1 MPTPMTL
8 VLFGATGDL
17 ARSKLWPALHDL
29 AASGRLPEEL
39 AVLGVSRSSST
50 EELRELAAE
59 HGPGGARLESGERWK
74 QLLEATEVVNGAADD
89 PELYERLRAGAR
101 RARGRPPHLPL
112 RRAVAVRRDRR
123 RSWPGSGSAARPAPP
138 RAW

>member
-1 MPTPMTL
+1 MTL

-39 AVLGVSRSSST
+39 GVLGVSRSSST

-59 HGPGGARLESGERWK
+59 QGPAEGRQDSSERWEK
-74 QLLEATEVVNGAADD
+74 LLEATEVVNGAADD
-89 PELYERLRAGAR
+89 PELYEKLEQALDGRAAAAPNGECGA
-101 RARGRPPHLPL
+101 GRNTITTSADLAASFLP
-112 RRAVAVRRDRR
+112 VRR
-123 RSWPGSGSAARPAPP
+123 
-138 RAW
+138 